1 MEEPSHDMIPMD
13 WRTGRKRHSEKLAKM
28 ETLPPLNT
36 LISDNQD
43 SVRNSYASSVGS
55 NSTRNSY
62 TFNSEISTS
71 SSRTS
76 ISSLPDSLNR
86 VSSFSRTSYE
96 ISPDSIQSSPVSSRE
111 PSPSSQTRWADA
123 EPAEPAMRPDRTSSD
138 NLMLESQPPSNSNPK
153 DGPTALK
160 ELQDVRNIICVA
172 FGAFDRYFLS
182 WEDNSGEFHQ
192 ESQKLPENLS
202 RWLSSTD
209 GPPRHLPT
217 LQVSFGSND
226 DFFASDQFGKISSRD
241 LSPLAEVKK
250 PPPRLANI
258 ARGFMKRRA
267 YTVSSPN
274 LPPEAKAGSGKSAPG
289 SKLERR
295 NTIIEGQA
303 SPHMELRQSIKPI
316 SEHQIMRLDSKPDYL
331 RAEERLLRMDPRPER
346 PSSERRRSILVAS
359 PPIRPSWPDRRSILM
374 ARDRISADA
383 EQQYS
388 PPDNSL
394 EQVRVVEAPPM
405 RTSWPD
411 RRVISLATRTPLK
424 ADQPSQSTPLIQRVR
439 EVEPAKEASS
449 SANKY
454 IDAEVQT
461 EPDEKEL
468 YDQPIDMAMLTQASV
483 SIGFMS
489 EFFHGGYQ
497 FQLGDAL
504 RFV

>member
-123 EPAEPAMRPDRTSSD
+123 EPAEPAMRYTHYCILATGELTSICRPDRTSSD

-192 ESQKLPENLS
+192 
-202 RWLSSTD
+202 
-209 GPPRHLPT
+209 
-217 LQVSFGSND
+217 
-226 DFFASDQFGKISSRD
+226 GKRT
-241 LSPLAEVKK
+241 
-250 PPPRLANI
+250 
-258 ARGFMKRRA
+258 GF
-267 YTVSSPN
+267 S
-274 LPPEAKAGSGKSAPG
+274 KS
-289 SKLERR
+289 
-295 NTIIEGQA
+295 
-303 SPHMELRQSIKPI
+303 
-316 SEHQIMRLDSKPDYL
+316 
-331 RAEERLLRMDPRPER
+331 
-346 PSSERRRSILVAS
+346 
-359 PPIRPSWPDRRSILM
+359 
-374 ARDRISADA
+374 
-383 EQQYS
+383 
-388 PPDNSL
+388 
-394 EQVRVVEAPPM
+394 
-405 RTSWPD
+405 
-411 RRVISLATRTPLK
+411 
-424 ADQPSQSTPLIQRVR
+424 
-439 EVEPAKEASS
+439 
-449 SANKY
+449 
-454 IDAEVQT
+454 
-461 EPDEKEL
+461 
-468 YDQPIDMAMLTQASV
+468 
-483 SIGFMS
+483 
-489 EFFHGGYQ
+489 
-497 FQLGDAL
+497 
-504 RFV
+504 